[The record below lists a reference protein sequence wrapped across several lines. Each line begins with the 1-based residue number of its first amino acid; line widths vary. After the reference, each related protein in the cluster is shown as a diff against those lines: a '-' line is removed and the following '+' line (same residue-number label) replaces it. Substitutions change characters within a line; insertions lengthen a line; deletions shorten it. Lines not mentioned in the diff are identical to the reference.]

1 EAPPDHGETVQ
12 ISSLALLKML
22 KHGRAGIPLEVM
34 GLMLGSIVD
43 DYLVRVDDVFAMP
56 QTGRG
61 DSVEDVDQL
70 FQFDMLELLKQTG
83 RQENAVGWYHS
94 HPGFGPWLSAVD
106 MNTQANFEKTGAR
119 TVAVVIDPVQSVK
132 GRVVIDAFRLFPD
145 HSLKTGAEPR
155 QTTSNIGHLQRP
167 SFVSMIHGCGRY
179 YYSMPISYRR
189 NELEEQMLLNLKRKD
204 WTTGLRLRNHATAES
219 ENENRIRQTSDLM
232 EEFNRRIQDECKQLA
247 EKKSPKEIK
256 TALSVK
262 NVGKIDPKKRLEQC
276 VTQAVEDTL
285 SQSLTTMLFNAA
297 F

>member
-1 EAPPDHGETVQ
+1 
-12 ISSLALLKML
+12 
-22 KHGRAGIPLEVM
+22 
-34 GLMLGSIVD
+34 
-43 DYLVRVDDVFAMP
+43 
-56 QTGRG
+56 
-61 DSVEDVDQL
+61 
-70 FQFDMLELLKQTG
+70 
-83 RQENAVGWYHS
+83 
-94 HPGFGPWLSAVD
+94 
-106 MNTQANFEKTGAR
+106 
-119 TVAVVIDPVQSVK
+119 
-132 GRVVIDAFRLFPD
+132 
-145 HSLKTGAEPR
+145 
-155 QTTSNIGHLQRP
+155 
-167 SFVSMIHGCGRY
+167 
-179 YYSMPISYRR
+179 MPISYRR